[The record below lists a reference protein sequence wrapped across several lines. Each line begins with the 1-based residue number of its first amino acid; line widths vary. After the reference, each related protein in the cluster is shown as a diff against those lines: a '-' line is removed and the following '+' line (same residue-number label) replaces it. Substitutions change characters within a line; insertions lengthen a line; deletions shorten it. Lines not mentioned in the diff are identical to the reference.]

1 MLLITTDSDSLT
13 PLSLSINMHLLHT
26 VLHTCHIWYC
36 LGESVQTSIHFR
48 IIFGDHFIPSYDLYV

>member
-1 MLLITTDSDSLT
+1 MLLITTDSLT
-13 PLSLSINMHLLHT
+13 PLSLNINMHLL
-26 VLHTCHIWYC
+26 YC